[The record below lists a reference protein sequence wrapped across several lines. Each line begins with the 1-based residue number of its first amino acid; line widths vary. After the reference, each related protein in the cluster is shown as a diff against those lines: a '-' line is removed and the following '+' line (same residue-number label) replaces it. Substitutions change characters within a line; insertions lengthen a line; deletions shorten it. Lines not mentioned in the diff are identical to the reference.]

1 MENVR
6 VIVFEGGNDST
17 DILDQF
23 LSSNYCENNQLN
35 LNRFLDEDKTINLEK
50 LELAIILLIEHLEKS
65 VKINF
70 PIYVNLGNMNEYIV
84 ARGIEGDIEKIVE
97 ESTFILGF
105 CQSIA
110 TENEINNEVI
120 IRFKGKDDV

>member
-6 VIVFEGGNDST
+6 VIIFEGGNNST
-17 DILDQF
+17 DILEQF
-23 LSSNYCENNQLN
+23 LSSSYYENNQLN
-35 LNRFLDEDKTINLEK
+35 INRFLDEDRTIDLEK

-70 PIYVNLGNMNEYIV
+70 PIYVNLGNMNEYVV
-84 ARGIEGDIEKIVE
+84 ARGIEDDIEKITE
-97 ESTFILGF
+97 ESKFIIGF

-110 TENEINNEVI
+110 TENEIDNKI
-120 IRFKGKDDV
+120 IVRFKGKDDV